1 VRTNENIN
9 ARKKIPK
16 KATVN
21 DATSGHP
28 SRRSARATSSS
39 VAQYGSSA
47 MLLVLI
53 ERVPSVLRLRLK
65 VNGNLA
71 ASVDAFNW
79 FEAKSCGKRNQ
90 LRR

>member
-1 VRTNENIN
+1 
-9 ARKKIPK
+9 
-16 KATVN
+16 
-21 DATSGHP
+21 
-28 SRRSARATSSS
+28 
-39 VAQYGSSA
+39 

-79 FEAKSCGKRNQ
+79 PEAKSCGKRSQ

>member
-1 VRTNENIN
+1 
-9 ARKKIPK
+9 
-16 KATVN
+16 
-21 DATSGHP
+21 
-28 SRRSARATSSS
+28 
-39 VAQYGSSA
+39 